1 MGRRRKGPSWD
12 GVLVVDKPHGPT
24 SHDVVQTVR
33 RAAGQS
39 RVGHTGTLDPAA
51 TGVLVVCLGRAT
63 KLVQYLQ
70 AGTKTY
76 RARLVLGVETT
87 SQDAQGEVVATRDA
101 SDVDRDR
108 LVGVLAALQGEI
120 EQLPPMVSAVKVD
133 GRRLH
138 EAARAGEDVEREPR
152 RVTVHELEVL
162 DFHPGRR
169 AEATLRVTCSAGTY
183 VRTLA
188 HDAGRALWVGG
199 SLQGLRRTAN
209 GPFTQADAHPLDAVV
224 AAGEQRRLAELTLR
238 PLDAVARSLPTV
250 EIDDADVA
258 RRLAQGGGLDARQ
271 LGGATALTHRG
282 LLLGIYADEGGRARP
297 QLVWTR
303 PEELDAAART
313 AGEGA
318 VGRGDQAPSATTRGQ
333 EQ

>member
-1 MGRRRKGPSWD
+1 MGRRRRGPGWD
-12 GVLVVDKPHGPT
+12 GILIVDKPYGPT

-63 KLVQYLQ
+63 KLVQFLQ

-101 SDVDRDR
+101 SGVDEDGLR
-108 LVGVLAALQGEI
+108 AALGDLTGGI
-120 EQLPPMVSAVKVD
+120 EQVPPMVSAIKVE

-138 EAARAGEDVEREPR
+138 EAARAGEEVEREPR
-152 RVTVHELEVL
+152 PVTVHELEL
-162 DFHPGRR
+162 LEFEPGER
-169 AEATLRVTCSAGTY
+169 AEAEVEVTCSAGTY

-188 HDAGRALWVGG
+188 HDAGRALGVGA
-199 SLQGLRRTAN
+199 SLLTLRRTAN
-209 GPFTQADAHPLDAVV
+209 GPFTDLEAHALDEVV
-224 AAGEQRRLAELTLR
+224 AAGERRALAGLTLA
-238 PLDAVARSLPTV
+238 PLEAVSRCLPVV
-250 EIDDADVA
+250 EIAEEELA
-258 RRLAQGGGLDARQ
+258 RRLAQGGGLPAQ
-271 LGGATALTHRG
+271 GHSEPYAVVHAG
-282 LLLGIYADEGGRARP
+282 LLLGVYADEGERGRP

-303 PEELDAAART
+303 PEELAAAGHL
-313 AGEGA
+313 GEDA
-318 VGRGDQAPSATTRGQ
+318 PAPRDQAPSAPTRGQ
-333 EQ
+333 QP

>member
-51 TGVLVVCLGRAT
+51 TGVLVICLGRAT
-63 KLVQYLQ
+63 KLVQFLQ

-76 RARLVLGVETT
+76 RAQLVLGLETT
-87 SQDAQGEVVATRDA
+87 TQDAQGEVVAEHDA
-101 SDVDRDR
+101 SGVGQAR
-108 LVGVLAALQGEI
+108 LAEVLASLRGEI

-138 EAARAGEDVEREPR
+138 EAARAGEDVERELR
-152 RVTVHELEVL
+152 RVTVHELELL
-162 DFHPGRR
+162 DFRPGER

-188 HDAGRALWVGG
+188 HDAGRALGVGG
-199 SLQGLRRTAN
+199 SLRALRRTAN
-209 GPFTQADAHPLDAVV
+209 GPFTEAEAHPLDEVV
-224 AAGEQRRLAELTLR
+224 AAGQDRRLAGLTLR
-238 PLDAVARSLPTV
+238 PLDAVARALPALEV
-250 EIDDADVA
+250 DDADLA
-258 RRLAQGGGLDARQ
+258 RRLTQGAGLEPRQ
-271 LGGATALTHRG
+271 RPGPYAVTHRG
-282 LLLGIYADEGGRARP
+282 LLLGIYVDEGARARP

-303 PEELDAAART
+303 PEELDAAAEH
-313 AGEGA
+313 G
-318 VGRGDQAPSATTRGQ
+318 GRGAGGHGDAAPSPTTRGQ
-333 EQ
+333 DQ

>member
-1 MGRRRKGPSWD
+1 MGRRRRGPSWD
-12 GVLVVDKPHGPT
+12 GILIVDKPHGPT

-63 KLVQYLQ
+63 KLVQFLQ

-101 SDVDRDR
+101 SGVDEGR
-108 LVGVLAALQGEI
+108 LRAVLGDLTGRI
-120 EQLPPMVSAVKVD
+120 EQVPPMVSAVKVE

-138 EAARAGEDVEREPR
+138 EAARAGEEVEREPR
-152 RVTVHELEVL
+152 QVTVHELEL
-162 DFHPGRR
+162 LEFEPGER
-169 AEATLRVTCSAGTY
+169 AEAEVEVSCSAGTY

-188 HDAGRALWVGG
+188 HDAGRALGVGA
-199 SLQGLRRTAN
+199 SLLTLRRTAN
-209 GPFTQADAHPLDAVV
+209 GPFTDREAYPLDEVV
-224 AAGEQRRLAELTLR
+224 AAGERTALAGLTLAPLEAVSRCLPVVEVAEAEL
-238 PLDAVARSLPTV
+238 
-250 EIDDADVA
+250 A
-258 RRLAQGGGLDARQ
+258 RRLAQGGGLPAQ
-271 LGGATALTHRG
+271 GHPEPYAVVHAG
-282 LLLGIYADEGGRARP
+282 LLLGVYADEGERARP

-303 PEELDAAART
+303 PEELDAARRLGEDAT
-313 AGEGA
+313 AP
-318 VGRGDQAPSATTRGQ
+318 RDQAPSASTRGQ
-333 EQ
+333 QP